1 MPRAII
7 SARSIRTLKKR
18 SGLSDARLA
27 YFTGVTRET
36 FNKWANGKQH
46 PSMEHIH
53 RLAALYRRFL
63 NTPLPLLKR
72 K

>member
-1 MPRAII
+1 MARAII

-18 SGLSDARLA
+18 SGLTDAKLA

-36 FNKWANGKQH
+36 FNKWKNAKQL

-53 RLAALYRRFL
+53 QLAALYRKFL
-63 NTPLPLLKR
+63 STPLPLLKR